1 MSGNNRHA
9 SNEDQALFPEPPA
22 FLVIGED
29 VINMASSDEEEN
41 ALMDTNGDVSHV
53 AVIVMLYFV
62 IDGAFIP
69 FIAIVLYRW

>member
-1 MSGNNRHA
+1 MSGNNRDA
-9 SNEDQALFPEPPA
+9 SSEDQALSPEPPA
-22 FLVIGED
+22 FLVLGED

-41 ALMDTNGDVSHV
+41 ALMVTNRDVSHD

-69 FIAIVLYRW
+69 LLAFVLYRR

>member
-1 MSGNNRHA
+1 MSGNNRDA
-9 SNEDQALFPEPPA
+9 SSEDQALFPEPPA
-22 FLVIGED
+22 FLVLGED

-41 ALMDTNGDVSHV
+41 ALMVTNRDVSHD

-69 FIAIVLYRW
+69 LLAFVLYRR